1 MNDEQ
6 AGVSRRRTLKLVG
19 GIAGATLGATGVA
32 AGASKSTRT
41 NIGYSSILGRKAALS
56 VAEEVVYDF
65 AFDALTIELPLSDL
79 LQLRGTPGIRYVEA
93 DKRVEALAQTLPF
106 GVDRVDADVAHANGE
121 TGAGADIAI
130 IDTGIENGHPDLEAN
145 LGEGRA
151 FLNGIESGQW
161 NDDHGHGT
169 HCAGTANA
177 VDNSTGV
184 VGVSTQA
191 TLHAVKVLTATGA
204 GSTSDVA
211 AGIEY
216 VGEKGWDVGSLSLG
230 GERSGVLRDACE
242 YAHGQ
247 GVFLVAAAGNS
258 GPCTD
263 CVAYPGANQY
273 CTAVSATDANDALAD
288 FSSQGPEVDI
298 AAPGVDIYSSS
309 VPSTYKTLSGTSM
322 AAPHVAGAAGQL
334 MADGSTNDEALD
346 RLKRS
351 AEDVGL
357 SSQESGAGLLD
368 VESALLGTTDGDD
381 GGGDGGD
388 RGGGSGGGL
397 LGGGVLDGLL

>member
-1 MNDEQ
+1 MEDEQ
-6 AGVSRRRTLKLVG
+6 AGVSRRKTLKLVG
-19 GIAGATLGATGVA
+19 GMTSVTLGATGVA
-32 AGASKSTRT
+32 AGRSKTTRT
-41 NIGYSSILGRKAALS
+41 NIGYSSILGRTAALS
-56 VAEEVVYDF
+56 AAEEIIYDF
-65 AFDALTIELPLSDL
+65 AFDALTVELPASELV
-79 LQLRGTPGIRYVEA
+79 QLRGTPGIRYVEA
-93 DKRVEALAQTLPF
+93 DKQVEALDQTLPF

-151 FLNGIESGQW
+151 FLNGIESGLW
-161 NDDHGHGT
+161 NDKNGHGT
-169 HCAGTANA
+169 HCAGIANA
-177 VDNSTGV
+177 VDNGTGV

-191 TLHAVKVLTATGA
+191 TLHAVKVLTAVGT

-211 AGIEY
+211 AGVEY

-230 GERSGVLRDACE
+230 GERSDVLGDACE
-242 YAHGQ
+242 YAHDQ

-263 CVAYPGANQY
+263 CVSYPAANQY
-273 CTAVSATDANDALAD
+273 CAAVSATDANDALAN

-298 AAPGVDIYSSS
+298 AAPGAEIYSTSIQDS
-309 VPSTYKTLSGTSM
+309 YKTLSGTSM

-334 MADGSTNDEALD
+334 MAGGSTNDEALD

-357 SSQESGAGLLD
+357 TSRESGAGLLD
-368 VESALLGTTDGDD
+368 VESAVLGTTDGDD
-381 GGGDGGD
+381 GGSDGGD
-388 RGGGSGGGL
+388 RGDESGGGL
-397 LGGGVLDGLL
+397 LGGGLLDGLL